1 MKRILAR
8 TLVSFAL
15 LGLSLSI
22 PAFSADTAALFMTH
36 PTDVNGAVR
45 EVLSLFDPLLLQKN
59 IRVVLEVGSSKIP
72 GAPGKFMEMTL
83 NMLSN
88 LLVHSPSGSCL
99 RVSRATKRNTP
110 TKRSIIIVTNRLGTL
125 RKVVS
130 VMGGRPF
137 RWLQPERVLH
147 RRSPAPR
154 APASR
159 PGAGLLP

>member
-99 RVSRATKRNTP
+99 RVSFDAEYG
-110 TKRSIIIVTNRLGTL
+110 IL
-125 RKVVS
+125 RVS
-130 VMGGRPF
+130 VSSKEVPVSAAREIRDAMGYTYTYESWQGVGIALSAQLP
-137 RWLQPERVLH
+137 VLE
-147 RRSPAPR
+147 
-154 APASR
+154 ASR
-159 PGAGLLP
+159 P